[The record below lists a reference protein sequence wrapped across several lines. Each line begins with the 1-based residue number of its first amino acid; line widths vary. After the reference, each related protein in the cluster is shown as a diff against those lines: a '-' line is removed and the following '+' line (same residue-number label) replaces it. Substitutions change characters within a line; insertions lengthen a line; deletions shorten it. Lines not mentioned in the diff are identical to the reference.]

1 MHKKL
6 IALTLIIGTVS
17 LGVGI
22 YCGAHSKEVASG
34 VTAVVD
40 NITPDDGPKDN
51 EINMYGKPLTT
62 VSNRENITAKLKIA
76 EKNIT
81 ERTTKTNNTKVDK
94 MNTARKNYY
103 EVNNLVNEVYAV
115 IRQEKP
121 KSKIDEFFKSEK
133 SWMDSTQI
141 KAVEES
147 SKYTDAIDSSC
158 NYYTTYTNDLKER
171 YAYLVKEEMI

>member
-17 LGVGI
+17 LSIGI

-34 VTAVVD
+34 VTAVVETMNPND
-40 NITPDDGPKDN
+40 EPKDN
-51 EINMYGKPLTT
+51 EINMYDKPLTA
-62 VSNRENITAKLKIA
+62 VSNREQITAKLKIT
-76 EKNIT
+76 EKNIA
-81 ERTTKTNNTKVDK
+81 ERTAKTKGTKVDK
-94 MNTARKNYY
+94 MNTAKENYN
-103 EVNNLVNEVYAV
+103 EVNDLVNEVYAV

-133 SWMDSTQI
+133 SWMDSAQT

-147 SKYTDAIDSSC
+147 AKYTDAIDSSC